1 MACQWTTHGD
11 PESGSRT
18 RRRSGLDWM
27 LTSPI
32 GRDEQDEH
40 NNHGMAYDR
49 DYTPTP
55 YWGAFVRAALRG
67 VSFAD

>member
-1 MACQWTTHGD
+1 
-11 PESGSRT
+11 
-18 RRRSGLDWM
+18 M